1 MIKAANAQDGRNQ
14 LIDRAQALLQK
25 LETSNG
31 GLEIPLPLRT
41 LIENRLKNRDLETP
55 SASDTVFE
63 VLSFIINV
71 KQLESMTPEQKSERE
86 VETSRLVNEAQR
98 LKATLEKLKENRNQ
112 LQTLY
117 DQQIA
122 RINSSQ

>member
-1 MIKAANAQDGRNQ
+1 MIKAANAQDGRNL